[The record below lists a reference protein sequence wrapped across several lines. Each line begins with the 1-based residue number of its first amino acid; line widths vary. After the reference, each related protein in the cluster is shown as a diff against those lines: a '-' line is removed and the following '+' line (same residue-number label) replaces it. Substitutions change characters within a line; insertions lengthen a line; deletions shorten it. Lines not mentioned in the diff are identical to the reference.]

1 MNNLSLLGSVTRAIK
16 VRQHMS
22 SPPISLLG
30 IPTCLLYYVLIFF
43 FKGAFMLSTNYDL
56 TKESSASFR
65 LMLSVMSKWLSSE
78 RNINVRIGDEMS
90 VWRR

>member
-1 MNNLSLLGSVTRAIK
+1 MSAYELSSYFFIRFPYMPL
-16 VRQHMS
+16 
-22 SPPISLLG
+22 
-30 IPTCLLYYVLIFF
+30 VLCANRFFF

-65 LMLSVMSKWLSSE
+65 LMLSVIGKWLSSE

>member
-1 MNNLSLLGSVTRAIK
+1 MSAYELSSYFFIRYPYMPL
-16 VRQHMS
+16 
-22 SPPISLLG
+22 
-30 IPTCLLYYVLIFF
+30 VLCANFF

-65 LMLSVMSKWLSSE
+65 LMLSVMSKWVSLE